1 LQGKNNAYIMDINAY
16 KQVITDQ
23 RKEKDE
29 IVVSELTARREESF
43 FEFDSPLA
51 QIVTGVRRSGKSTL
65 CHKVLKQ
72 NNIEYAYII
81 KTVMKLI
88 LC

>member
-1 LQGKNNAYIMDINAY
+1 MNINAY

-29 IVVSELTARREESF
+29 IVVSKLTARREESF

-51 QIVTGVRRSGKSTL
+51 QIVIGVRRSGKSTL
-65 CHKVLKQ
+65 CHKILKQ
-72 NNIEYAYII
+72 NNIEYAYINFDDERLYEL
-81 KTVMKLI
+81 KTEELN
-88 LC
+88 